1 MKKVPQVY
9 IENLTEYLKN
19 YKLEN
24 DDFYSGNMVFHEE
37 IEAFLGELYHYNN
50 FRHNE
55 KGLYNFNLFY
65 SILKNN
71 YEGGYPL
78 YISVATVA
86 DQKNYP

>member
-1 MKKVPQVY
+1 MGIYNRNFGKQDQEVLKTMK
-9 IENLTEYLKN
+9 YLKN

-37 IEAFLGELYHYNN
+37 IEEFLGELYHCNN

-65 SILKNN
+65 SI
-71 YEGGYPL
+71 
-78 YISVATVA
+78 
-86 DQKNYP
+86 